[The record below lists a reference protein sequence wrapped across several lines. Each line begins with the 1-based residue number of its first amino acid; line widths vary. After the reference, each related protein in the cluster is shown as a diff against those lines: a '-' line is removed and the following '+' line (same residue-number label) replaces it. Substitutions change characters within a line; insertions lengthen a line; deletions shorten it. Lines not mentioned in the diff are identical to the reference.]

1 MQQTAHKV
9 VVIGG
14 RHAILR
20 GIFGSIDAD
29 VMHYAETYFLLS
41 ALSYPFIGLY
51 NAGAALFL
59 SLIHI

>member
-1 MQQTAHKV
+1 MI
-9 VVIGG
+9 IGG

-41 ALSYPFIGLY
+41 ALSYPF
-51 NAGAALFL
+51 
-59 SLIHI
+59 SLKA